1 MGLLCPVRFR
11 REIVHA
17 QSNFRYLKG
26 LLGFKL
32 DQLED
37 PEILLQQAQ
46 QEMREAQAKNRERA
60 VQAITQKNNLQ
71 ALVDQTQKMVNNL
84 QAKAEMALKNG
95 DRDLARQLLIEKGQ
109 YDGTLEST
117 KASLQQALETTEAVK
132 TAMRREEERIRAKT
146 AQALSMK
153 AQWKQAQIENSMNKA
168 LEGMS
173 ADGTD
178 QAFERA
184 AAKISNAR
192 SEGQARTELARESLS
207 GKLAGLEDVQ
217 AASNADDEL
226 AQMEQRLGL
235 APKPQRPPSHQDR
248 RWRHRILTASS
259 RNWKPASAAAM
270 ARHPPKE

>member
-1 MGLLCPVRFR
+1 MLSR
-11 REIVHA
+11 IM
-17 QSNFRYLKG
+17 RYLKG

-71 ALVDQTQKMVNNL
+71 ALVDQTQKMVDNL
-84 QAKAEMALKNG
+84 GAKAEIALKNG
-95 DRDLARQLLIEKGQ
+95 DRELARQLLVEKGQ
-109 YDGTLEST
+109 YDGTLTST

-184 AAKISNAR
+184 AAKISNAS
-192 SEGQARTELARESLS
+192 SEGKARTELARESLS
-207 GKLAGLEDVQ
+207 GKLAGLDDVQ
-217 AASNADDEL
+217 ASSAADAEL

-235 APKPQRPPSHQDR
+235 ASRPAATAAPAHTTVTTSASDIDR
-248 RWRHRILTASS
+248 QLQELEARVGGGGGTA
-259 RNWKPASAAAM
+259 A
-270 ARHPPKE
+270 

>member
-1 MGLLCPVRFR
+1 MFSR
-11 REIVHA
+11 IM
-17 QSNFRYLKG
+17 RYLKG
-26 LLGFKL
+26 LLGFNL
-32 DQLED
+32 DKLED

-84 QAKAEMALKNG
+84 QAKAELALKNG

-132 TAMRREEERIRAKT
+132 TAMRHEEERIRAKT

-207 GKLAGLEDVQ
+207 GKLAGLGDVQ
-217 AASNADDEL
+217 AANAADDEL

-235 APKPQRPPSHQDR
+235 APKPAGT
-248 RWRHRILTASS
+248 TASVTPRTPVAGS
-259 RNWKPASAAAM
+259 DIDRQLQELE
-270 ARHPPKE
+270 ARVGGSNGTSSS

>member
-1 MGLLCPVRFR
+1 MLSRMM
-11 REIVHA
+11 
-17 QSNFRYLKG
+17 RYLKG

-71 ALVDQTQKMVNNL
+71 ALVDQTQKMVDNL
-84 QAKAEMALKNG
+84 QAKAEIALKNG
-95 DRDLARQLLIEKGQ
+95 DRDLARQLLVEKGQ
-109 YDGTLEST
+109 YDGTLTST

-178 QAFERA
+178 QAFDRA
-184 AAKISNAR
+184 AAKISNAS
-192 SEGQARTELARESLS
+192 SEGKARSELARESLS
-207 GKLAGLEDVQ
+207 GKLAGLDDIQ
-217 AASNADDEL
+217 ASSNADSEL

-235 APKPQRPPSHQDR
+235 GSKPQPSAAVTPTTAAGASDIDR
-248 RWRHRILTASS
+248 QLQELEARVGGSGG
-259 RNWKPASAAAM
+259 ASAS
-270 ARHPPKE
+270 

>member
-1 MGLLCPVRFR
+1 MFNR
-11 REIVHA
+11 II
-17 QSNFRYLKG
+17 RYLKG

-37 PEILLQQAQ
+37 PEILLAQAQ

-60 VQAITQKNNLQ
+60 VQAITAKNNLQ
-71 ALVDQTQKMVNNL
+71 AEVDKTQKMVDNL
-84 QAKAEMALKNG
+84 QAKAELALKGG
-95 DRDLARQLLIEKGQ
+95 DRDLARQLLVEKGQ
-109 YDGTLEST
+109 YETALT
-117 KASLQQALETTEAVK
+117 SLKGSLDQALQTTEAVK
-132 TAMRREEERIRAKT
+132 VAMRREEDRIRSKT

-192 SEGQARTELARESLS
+192 SEGQARTELARDSIT
-207 GKLAGLEDVQ
+207 GKIAGLDDAQ
-217 AASNADDEL
+217 ANSQADDAL
-226 AQMEQRLGL
+226 SQMEQRLGL
-235 APKPQRPPSHQDR
+235 APKTTTETPSVTTRATPATPANTSEIDRQLQELEQRVGG
-248 RWRHRILTASS
+248 SS
-259 RNWKPASAAAM
+259 GTS
-270 ARHPPKE
+270 

>member
-1 MGLLCPVRFR
+1 MLSR
-11 REIVHA
+11 IM
-17 QSNFRYLKG
+17 RYMKG

-71 ALVDQTQKMVNNL
+71 ALVDQTQKMVDNL
-84 QAKAEMALKNG
+84 GAKAEFALKNG
-95 DRDLARQLLIEKGQ
+95 DRDLARQLLVEKGQ
-109 YDGTLEST
+109 YDNTLTST
-117 KASLQQALETTEAVK
+117 KASLAQALETTEAVK
-132 TAMRREEERIRAKT
+132 QAMRREEERIRAKT

-184 AAKISNAR
+184 ASKISNAR

-207 GKLAGLEDVQ
+207 GRLAGLDDIQ
-217 AASNADDEL
+217 ASNAADDEL

-235 APKPQRPPSHQDR
+235 TS
-248 RWRHRILTASS
+248 
-259 RNWKPASAAAM
+259 KPAAATAPHTTTTSASDIDRQLQELEARVGGGGGTAA
-270 ARHPPKE
+270 

>member
-1 MGLLCPVRFR
+1 MLSR
-11 REIVHA
+11 IM
-17 QSNFRYLKG
+17 RYLKG

-46 QEMREAQAKNRERA
+46 QEMKEAQAKNRERA

-71 ALVDQTQKMVNNL
+71 ALVDQTQKMVDNL
-84 QAKAEMALKNG
+84 QAKAEIALKNG
-95 DRDLARQLLIEKGQ
+95 DRDLAKQLLIEKGQ
-109 YDGTLEST
+109 YDATLTST

-173 ADGTD
+173 SAGTD
-178 QAFERA
+178 AAFERA
-184 AAKISNAR
+184 ASKISNAR

-207 GKLAGLEDVQ
+207 GRLAGLDDAQ
-217 AASNADDEL
+217 AANNADSEL

-235 APKPQRPPSHQDR
+235 APTPVVSTPRTSVATSDIDKQLQELEARVGGSSGTSPS
-248 RWRHRILTASS
+248 
-259 RNWKPASAAAM
+259 
-270 ARHPPKE
+270 